1 MWVYIL
7 LGQTDTFFETQS
19 FKDKKCNMRYGSHF
33 KFTACPY
40 HYCDCIKQIYQQKK
54 TILEIMSN
62 TGKGKDQGSDLT
74 KWIKFPPHH
83 IPNYWVCQSKVIMKY
98 RVLVLAN

>member
-1 MWVYIL
+1 
-7 LGQTDTFFETQS
+7 
-19 FKDKKCNMRYGSHF
+19 
-33 KFTACPY
+33 
-40 HYCDCIKQIYQQKK
+40 
-54 TILEIMSN
+54 MSN

-74 KWIKFPPHH
+74 QWIKFPPHH